1 MGLIG
6 VAALEFAKTPTGFI
20 PEQAQ
25 GYLINVIQLPP
36 GSTLDHT
43 EKVVQCGIDVIL
55 GTKGVEHVA
64 PFAGPQCYNL
74 HGERRMRQR
83 SSPACPHSTI
93 TTFRA

>member
-1 MGLIG
+1 MTRIRDIGRVEVG
-6 VAALEFAKTPTGFI
+6 VAGYGNLTRRIVRGTSIVI

-55 GTKGVEHVA
+55 GTKGVEACGAV
-64 PFAGPQCYNL
+64 
-74 HGERRMRQR
+74 RR
-83 SSPACPHSTI
+83 SSMLQPS
-93 TTFRA
+93 R

>member
-43 EKVVQCGIDVIL
+43 EKVVQRNLDRETNLALIERFID
-55 GTKGVEHVA
+55 EA
-64 PFAGPQCYNL
+64 
-74 HGERRMRQR
+74 
-83 SSPACPHSTI
+83 SSA
-93 TTFRA
+93 A

>member
-43 EKVVQCGIDVIL
+43 EKVVQRGIDVIL
-55 GTKGVEHVA
+55 GTKGVEACGAV
-64 PFAGPQCYNL
+64 
-74 HGERRMRQR
+74 RR
-83 SSPACPHSTI
+83 SSMIQPS
-93 TTFRA
+93 R